1 MKIRILSLLA
11 FLMML
16 VTVQESKAQ
25 GMEIGLRAGHAFGI
39 DGTFPIAAK
48 PRLHPSIY
56 FDTNNTP
63 LGVAAYF
70 DWMFKLEGEARGLK
84 FYPGVGPE
92 LWFGDELE
100 IGAAGNFG
108 AEYLFDFP
116 LTVGFDWR
124 PSLIL
129 TEGELLTNNW
139 GFTARF
145 RFTSAR

>member
-1 MKIRILSLLA
+1 MKIRILSLIA
-11 FLMML
+11 FFTLIIAF
-16 VTVQESKAQ
+16 QEANAQ
-25 GMEIGLRAGHAFGI
+25 SGLELGLRAGEQMAI
-39 DGTFPIAAK
+39 DATLPIAAK
-48 PRLHPSIY
+48 PRLHPTVY
-56 FDTNNTP
+56 FSDTF
-63 LGVAAYF
+63 GVGAYF
-70 DWMFKLEGEARGLK
+70 DWMFQLEGEATGLK

-108 AEYLFDFP
+108 AEYTFDFP

-124 PSLIL
+124 PSLII
-129 TEGELLTNNW
+129 TEGDFLTNNW

>member
-11 FLMML
+11 FFVLL
-16 VTVQESKAQ
+16 LTVQESKAQ
-25 GMEIGLRAGHAFGI
+25 SGLELGLRAGHAFGV
-39 DGTFPIAAK
+39 DATLPIAAK
-48 PRLHPSIY
+48 PRLHPSLY
-56 FDTNNTP
+56 FDTDNTP
-63 LGVAAYF
+63 FGVAAYF
-70 DWMFKLEGEARGLK
+70 DWMFQLEGGSGLK

-92 LWFGDELE
+92 MWFGDDLE

-108 AEYLFDFP
+108 AEYTFDFP

-129 TEGELLTNNW
+129 TEGDFLTDNW